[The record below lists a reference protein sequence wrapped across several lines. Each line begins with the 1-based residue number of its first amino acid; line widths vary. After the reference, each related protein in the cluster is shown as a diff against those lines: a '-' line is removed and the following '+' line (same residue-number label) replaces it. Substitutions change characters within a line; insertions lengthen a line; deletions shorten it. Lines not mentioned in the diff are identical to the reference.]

1 MPATASIIN
10 PFPGLRPFEENES
23 YLFFGREKQIGELLG
38 TLQETH
44 LLAIVGS
51 SGSGKSSLVKCGL
64 VPSLQKGLIPEADSN
79 WDVAFFTPGNTPF
92 QNMAK
97 TLSSV
102 FDTPKDE
109 EGREYSEKVTEAALR
124 RNDNGLI
131 DFCKEK
137 SSKNSLL
144 LVIDQFE
151 EIFRYRKQEIQNEES
166 EQNTAAFVD
175 LLLKTAQ
182 LKNPSTYI
190 VLTMRSDYLGDCT
203 LFEGLPEAINE
214 GQYLIPRMTRDER
227 RKAIAGPIEVSGA
240 TASPEFIN
248 RLLSDVG
255 NNPDQLPIL
264 QHSLMRTWNYW
275 NEHETPNVPLD
286 VKHYEA
292 IGTMSKALSRHAE
305 EAYSELKTDRQ
316 KRICELMFKALTE
329 KGADNKGVRR
339 PLPLYQICALTD
351 ASEKEVKEVVDVFRK
366 PGRTFLMP
374 SNIVDLEKNTVID
387 IAHES
392 LMRVWSRLISWV
404 NDEKQSAETYLRL
417 AEAAALYQQSQSG
430 LWRDPE
436 LQVALRWQELN
447 QPNEAWAARYNPSFE
462 RGISFL
468 EYSHKQHEFEKEE
481 KERRQLV
488 RLKRTRIIAIV
499 VSIAAI
505 LALILATYA
514 IFQRTEADKQKNLA
528 NKEKRKAEAN
538 AEEAIKQK
546 GFADIEREKA
556 EKHADEAI
564 KQKNIATE
572 QRTEAIR
579 QKEEAVRQE
588 KEAYRQRTIAQEQKE
603 LANSLRL
610 LAVASEAEAITQKD
624 KAVKNE
630 KEAREQRQNALRQE
644 KIALENAKKAN
655 RLKNLALAR
664 NRSLE
669 AIQVINDGGVK
680 EGVEEALAAY
690 ELNKEYNGPRQNN
703 DNYEALNKGLTTL
716 QPDAYLHE
724 NGSSLKALAVKNSQ
738 IVVAN
743 EKGNISILKKWD
755 DVLQPQITIQLKNAQ
770 LLSVNYSDNNKYLA
784 AGSYE
789 GYLAIWN
796 NNGLTM
802 KSQPIFNKSI
812 DGQPILNILP
822 ASNSAFI
829 IQTKNKVYIK
839 KVKNKLLQS
848 IGTLSYF
855 NIKDIQITKDR
866 AFLLVATKSKIII
879 HSLNKDLSFGEEQT
893 ITLKKPITKVAISED
908 NKYLAA
914 GFEDG
919 QVAIIELDGSQ
930 KVISTGYEL
939 MHQTQISG
947 LAFYQFDDF
956 LQLASSSY
964 DNTAQLFDV
973 TNRNRTDLQEDKITL
988 RGHQKWTYG
997 IQYSDDG
1004 KYVYTINEDKT
1015 IRAWHTNSSEMV
1027 EILKKAINE

>member
-23 YLFFGREKQIGELLG
+23 YLFFGREKQIGELLQR
-38 TLQETH
+38 LQETH
-44 LLAIVGS
+44 LLAIVGA

-64 VPSLQKGLIPEADSN
+64 IPSLEKGLIPEAGSN
-79 WDVAFFTPGNTPF
+79 WDIAFFTPGNRPF

-102 FDTPKDE
+102 FDMAKDE
-109 EGREYSEKVTEAALR
+109 ADREYLEKVTEAALR

-166 EQNTAAFVD
+166 AQNTAAFVD

-182 LKNPSTYI
+182 FKNPSTYI
-190 VLTMRSDYLGDCT
+190 VFTMRSDYLGDCT

-214 GQYLIPRMTRDER
+214 GQYLIPRMTRAER
-227 RKAIAGPIEVSGA
+227 RQAIAGPIGVGGA
-240 TASPEFIN
+240 VASPDFID
-248 RLLSDVG
+248 RLLNEVG

-275 NEHETPNVPLD
+275 KEHETPNVPLD

-305 EAYSELKTDRQ
+305 EAYSELKTNRQ
-316 KRICELMFKALTE
+316 QRICELMFKALTE

-339 PLPLYQICALTD
+339 PLPLSQICAVAD
-351 ASEKEVKEVVDVFRK
+351 ASEKEVKEVVEVFRK
-366 PGRTFLMP
+366 AGRTFLMP
-374 SNIVDLEKNTVID
+374 SNTVDLDKNTVID

-392 LMRVWSRLISWV
+392 LMRVWSRLINWV
-404 NDEKQSAETYLRL
+404 NDEQQSAETYLRL

-436 LQVALRWQELN
+436 LQIALRWQVLN
-447 QPNEAWAARYNPSFE
+447 EPNEAWATRYNPSFE
-462 RGISFL
+462 RAISFL

-514 IFQRTEADKQKNLA
+514 IFQRTEAEKQKSLA
-528 NKEKRKAEAN
+528 DVARLEAETN
-538 AEEAIKQK
+538 EGEAIKQK
-546 GFADIEREKA
+546 GFAEAARLEA
-556 EKHADEAI
+556 EENEGEAI

-572 QRTEAIR
+572 QQMEAIR

-588 KEAYRQRTIAQEQKE
+588 TEARRQRRIAERHQ
-603 LANSLRL
+603 AMADSLRL
-610 LAVASEAEAITQKD
+610 IAVENEGEAVKQKD
-624 KAVKNE
+624 EAVKQRE
-630 KEAREQRQNALRQE
+630 EAKKQRQEALRQKE
-644 KIALENAKKAN
+644 IALTNEEKAN

-669 AIQVINDGGVK
+669 AIQVINDGAVKKGVQ
-680 EGVEEALAAY
+680 EALAAY
-690 ELNKEYNGPRQNN
+690 ELNKKYNGPRQNS

-716 QPDAYLHE
+716 QPNAYLYE
-724 NGSSLKALAVKNSQ
+724 SGNSLKALAVKKSQ
-738 IVVAN
+738 IIVAN
-743 EKGNISILKKWD
+743 EKGSISILKKWD
-755 DVLQPQITIQLKNAQ
+755 DELKPQTTIQLKNSQ

-784 AGSYE
+784 AGAYE
-789 GYLAIWN
+789 GNLAIWN

-802 KSQPIFNKSI
+802 KSKPIFNKLY
-812 DGQPILNILP
+812 GKPILNILP
-822 ASNSAFI
+822 ASNNAFF
-829 IQTKNKVYIK
+829 IQTNDKIYIENIK
-839 KVKNKLLQS
+839 DKSLQTVE
-848 IGTLSYF
+848 TLSYF

-866 AFLLVATKSKIII
+866 AFLLVATQSKIII
-879 HSLNKDLSFGEEQT
+879 HPLNKDLTLGEKQT
-893 ITLKKPITKVAISED
+893 ITLSKRVTKVAISDD
-908 NKYLAA
+908 NKHLAA

-930 KVISTGYEL
+930 KVISTDYEL

-973 TNRNRTDLQEDKITL
+973 TNRNRTDIQEDKITL
-988 RGHQKWTYG
+988 KGHQKWIYG

-1027 EILKKAINE
+1027 ETLEKLIRE